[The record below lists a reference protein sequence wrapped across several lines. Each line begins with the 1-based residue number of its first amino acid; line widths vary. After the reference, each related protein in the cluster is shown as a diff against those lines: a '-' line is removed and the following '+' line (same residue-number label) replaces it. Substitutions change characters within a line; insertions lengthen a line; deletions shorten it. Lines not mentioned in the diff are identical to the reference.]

1 MDSGLW
7 KFTRHPNY
15 FGEAVMWW
23 GIFLLAIPSGMWYLS
38 VLAPITITFLLLK
51 VSGVTLL
58 EKKYDATMPTR
69 NTSATP
75 IHLYLGSRKI
85 NSGYE
90 THFNPVGNLPVRKSI
105 G

>member
-1 MDSGLW
+1 MDTGLW

-23 GIFLLAIPSGMWYLS
+23 GIFLLAIPSGLWYLS

-58 EKKYDATMPTR
+58 EKKYDGNDAYTEYKR
-69 NTSATP
+69 NT
-75 IHLYLGSRKI
+75 
-85 NSGYE
+85 NS
-90 THFNPVGNLPVRKSI
+90 FIPWFPKNK
-105 G
+105 